1 MRSTIK
7 AAHKRFRT
15 FQDYTR
21 EPGLT
26 ALLVIQVLLIFV
38 VMPLSSMGVLPRL
51 VVPVMFVLLVIA
63 VLVVTSRSYFVSALV
78 VVAVVLTPFGAF
90 MRADHPSLFTELLS
104 AGGRLLGLAAVS
116 WVIVGAVFAAGRV
129 TVHRVQGAVVL
140 YLNFALFFFVLYRL
154 LETLTSH
161 AFAGL
166 PPPGTENGTG
176 AALLYFSF
184 TTLTTAGV
192 GDITPV
198 HPLARNL
205 ANLDRSSVSSI
216 RQRSW
221 RGLSVSNSSI
231 GGNRRRVGPTEPQRA
246 ISAWCAA
253 RARPRTFSISR
264 AH

>member
-15 FQDYTR
+15 FQDYTG

-78 VVAVVLTPFGAF
+78 VIAVVLTPFGAF

-129 TVHRVQGAVVL
+129 TVHRVRAQS
-140 YLNFALFFFVLYRL
+140 FF
-154 LETLTSH
+154 
-161 AFAGL
+161 
-166 PPPGTENGTG
+166 
-176 AALLYFSF
+176 
-184 TTLTTAGV
+184 
-192 GDITPV
+192 I
-198 HPLARNL
+198 
-205 ANLDRSSVSSI
+205 
-216 RQRSW
+216 
-221 RGLSVSNSSI
+221 
-231 GGNRRRVGPTEPQRA
+231 
-246 ISAWCAA
+246 
-253 RARPRTFSISR
+253 
-264 AH
+264 

>member
-15 FQDYTR
+15 FQDHAR

-26 ALLVIQVLLIFV
+26 ALLVIQVSLIFV
-38 VMPLSSMGVLPRL
+38 VMPLSSMGVLPRP

-63 VLVVTSRSYFVSALV
+63 VLVVTSRSYVVSALV

-90 MRADHPSLFTELLS
+90 VRADHPSLFTELLS
-104 AGGRLLGLAAVS
+104 AGGRLLGLAALS

-129 TVHRVQGAVVL
+129 SVHRIQGAVIL

-161 AFAGL
+161 DFTGL

-176 AALLYFSF
+176 SALLYFSF
-184 TTLTTAGV
+184 TTLTTAGY

-205 ANLDRSSVSSI
+205 ANLESVVGQLYPATLLARLVSLELEHR
-216 RQRSW
+216 RQSK
-221 RGLSVSNSSI
+221 V
-231 GGNRRRVGPTEPQRA
+231 
-246 ISAWCAA
+246 
-253 RARPRTFSISR
+253 SR
-264 AH
+264 AE